1 MRDLQ
6 ITKLLIFFNKKKEVF
21 LAKGLK
27 IYIRFDLIKLISYT
41 LEVT

>member
-6 ITKLLIFFNKKKEVF
+6 ITKLLIFFNKKKVF

-27 IYIRFDLIKLISYT
+27 IYIRLDLIKLISYT